1 MYSSNYPSFITQL
14 NTPLPFHLGMTRT
27 FQPSCNNYLSSIPL
41 CPICQKDFILLE
53 SIKIIKKT
61 SDPVIEFS
69 CSCMKKKTSSSI
81 HDYLNFLSN
90 SIINNNVSQCFKH
103 SGRNGNII
111 CLNCE
116 LNMCSNCF
124 SYHNSFEP
132 THIAKYAPGYNDI
145 TCRKHSKF
153 CFDFCVECNEYVCRD
168 CLKENIHTGHNMIS
182 LDEYWNS
189 IYQNLKIKSTEEL
202 FKAFN
207 THFSYIQAFSAEQ
220 INKIGQLVD
229 KLTEIQNKIKQ
240 KCLTIKKVNEE
251 LFELYQVCL
260 NNFKNSKI
268 TPKISILH
276 NMERLVLNLNE
287 NATDEVR
294 EQISSNQK
302 NLNKI
307 IADIDKEI
315 TECFFKFVCIDVK
328 TNSNPNNEQNNN
340 TSQINTTTSIENVS
354 NNNKKNYSIM
364 NNNSYSLSKES
375 YFNNSKG
382 NSYSRNN
389 NNTKEINSVPL
400 NISEETSFL
409 QHKKYPENNQSHD
422 KMLYEPKIPVKQ
434 NSMQKIELSK
444 SSSSS
449 DLGMDKIM
457 SSGLLSE
464 NNHQVNE
471 PTKPVNNSQLDLP
484 KTVPDKPRISLYSKS
499 TQEIVI
505 DKLIP
510 TSILL
515 HSTKNGLLIIAGTK
529 DNNIISIESQT
540 SKIIQTLSLGKK
552 VTTVIG
558 NEVYEDNIIVSLNDH
573 VIRLLNLESF
583 QFSKNEYSSH
593 SKGITSI
600 ILLPETSSFIS
611 SSKDKTIK
619 IWDIPSCQ
627 CLTTFAGHK
636 GEVTVIIVYNSNL
649 IISGSADTLIKVWN
663 INTSKCE
670 YDFKGHQKM
679 ILTLCKGKDDKC
691 RLVFSSGADLIS
703 KIWDIDNKICL
714 ATITGNETPINTSKW
729 VGAFVIT
736 GDKNGVIK
744 LWEEEAFEC
753 EQTINTGSQEA
764 IMQLFDV
771 KNGGQIVSVNIRGV
785 VKFWI

>member
-1 MYSSNYPSFITQL
+1 MYSSNYPSFIPQI
-14 NTPLPFHLGMTRT
+14 NSPLSFHIGTART

-53 SIKIIKKT
+53 SLKIIKKT
-61 SDPVIEFS
+61 SEPIIEFS

-90 SIINNNVSQCFKH
+90 SILNNNVSQCFKH

-132 THIAKYAPGYNDI
+132 THIAKYASGYNDI
-145 TCRKHSKF
+145 TCRKHPKF

-168 CLKENIHTGHNMIS
+168 CLKEIIHTGHNMIS

-207 THFSYIQAFSAEQ
+207 THFSYIEAFSTDQ
-220 INKIGQLVD
+220 INKIGQLID
-229 KLTEIQNKIKQ
+229 KLTDVQNKIKQ
-240 KCLTIKKVNEE
+240 KCLSIKKVNEQ

-268 TPKISILH
+268 SPKISVLH
-276 NMERLVLNLNE
+276 NMERLVLNLNK
-287 NATDEVR
+287 NTTDGVK
-294 EQISSNQK
+294 EQINSNQK

-307 IADIDKEI
+307 ISDIDKEI
-315 TECFFKFVCIDVK
+315 NECFFKFVCIDVK
-328 TNSNPNNEQNNN
+328 VNNNQNNNEQNI
-340 TSQINTTTSIENVS
+340 TSQTNTTTSIEGVFT
-354 NNNKKNYSIM
+354 NNNIKKDYQVM
-364 NNNSYSLSKES
+364 NNNSYSLTKES
-375 YFNNSKG
+375 NSKG
-382 NSYSRNN
+382 NTYSNIKN
-389 NNTKEINSVPL
+389 YTKEINSGSI
-400 NISEETSFL
+400 NISRETSL
-409 QHKKYPENNQSHD
+409 LHHKKHPDNNKSND
-422 KMLYEPKIPVKQ
+422 KMLYEQNILSKQ
-434 NSMQKIELSK
+434 NSMQKIDLSK

-449 DLGMDKIM
+449 DLGIDKIM
-457 SSGLLSE
+457 SSNFSAE
-464 NNHQVNE
+464 NNQQAID
-471 PTKPVNNSQLDLP
+471 PPRPVNNSQLDLP
-484 KTVPDKPRISLYSKS
+484 KTVADKPRISLYSKS
-499 TQEIVI
+499 TQEILI
-505 DKLIP
+505 EKLIP

-515 HSTKNGLLIIAGTK
+515 HSTKNGLIIIAGTK
-529 DNNIISIESQT
+529 DNNIISIDSQT
-540 SKIIQTLSLGKK
+540 SKIIKTLSLGKK

-558 NEVYEDNIIVSLNDH
+558 NEVYEDNIIVSLNDN
-573 VIRLLNLESF
+573 VIRLLNLETF

-611 SSKDKTIK
+611 SSTDKTIK

-627 CLTTFAGHK
+627 CLTTFSGHK

-649 IISGSADTLIKVWN
+649 IISGSVDTLIKVWN
-663 INTSKCE
+663 INTSQCE
-670 YDFKGHQKM
+670 HDFKGHQKM

-703 KIWDIDNKICL
+703 KVWDIDNKICL
-714 ATITGNETPINTSKW
+714 ATIIGNETQINTSKW

-736 GDKNGVIK
+736 GDQNGVIK

-771 KNGGQIVSVNIRGV
+771 KNGGQIVSVNIGGI